1 LGAFHSSELPLL
13 FGTFDNFRG
22 QGPVLENQT
31 SVAMQD
37 AWVAFA
43 KGGMTGIESTG
54 WQEYE
59 VLGEDTVRNF
69 GAGVAVK
76 DVDVKYFENLCDGSV
91 PNYSA

>member
-1 LGAFHSSELPLL
+1 
-13 FGTFDNFRG
+13 
-22 QGPVLENQT
+22 
-31 SVAMQD
+31 
-37 AWVAFA
+37 
-43 KGGMTGIESTG
+43 MTGIESTG

-69 GAGVAVK
+69 GDGVAVK